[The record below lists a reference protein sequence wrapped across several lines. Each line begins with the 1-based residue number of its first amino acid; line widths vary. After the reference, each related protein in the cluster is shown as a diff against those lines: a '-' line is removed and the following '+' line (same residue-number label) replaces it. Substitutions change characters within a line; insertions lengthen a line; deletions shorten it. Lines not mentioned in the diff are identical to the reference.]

1 MTMVRSY
8 LTKLNVKRECKT
20 CTMTYDECDKCA
32 KCSTNPTIIKQWQPN
47 PTIAKKIVMH
57 YMKQR
62 SYLTAQ
68 EISAHMKVSI
78 DIIKRAMAGLVKEGK
93 LKIET
98 SVVIVE

>member
-1 MTMVRSY
+1 MVRSY
-8 LTKLNVKRECKT
+8 LTKLNVKKKCKT
-20 CTMTYDECDKCA
+20 CEITCDEGERCA

-62 SYLTAQ
+62 KYLTAQ
-68 EISAHMKVSI
+68 EIAYHMKVSI
-78 DIIKRAMAGLVKEGK
+78 EIIKRAMAELVKEGK
-93 LKIET
+93 LKVET